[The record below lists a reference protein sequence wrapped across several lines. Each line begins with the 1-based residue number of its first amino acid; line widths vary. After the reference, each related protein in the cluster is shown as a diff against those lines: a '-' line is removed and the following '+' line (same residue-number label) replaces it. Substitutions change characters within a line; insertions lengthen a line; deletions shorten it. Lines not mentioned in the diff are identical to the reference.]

1 MNFKFSKRIS
11 GVKASA
17 IREILKM
24 MNDPEIISFGGGNP
38 ASETFPITKL
48 KEISDDIF
56 SNQANT
62 ILEYGITEGD
72 IDFKKAALKFLSR
85 HETVLKD
92 YIIKEKNL
100 KEALANIMPSYWTIY
115 ECDNFTLRDGFNL
128 GHNHTED
135 IMNLLIDCR
144 EHPLGSIIKIT
155 INYQGRKDV
164 FEVPLL
170 KDPTLS
176 YNKLESKIIERVYKF
191 LTQPGYN

>member
-1 MNFKFSKRIS
+1 MKLVLLFK
-11 GVKASA
+11 A
-17 IREILKM
+17 EI
-24 MNDPEIISFGGGNP
+24 
-38 ASETFPITKL
+38 
-48 KEISDDIF
+48 
-56 SNQANT
+56 
-62 ILEYGITEGD
+62 
-72 IDFKKAALKFLSR
+72 
-85 HETVLKD
+85 ETVLKD

-115 ECDNFTLRDGFNL
+115 ECDNFTLRDGFSL

-135 IMNLLIDCR
+135 TMNLLIDCR

-176 YNKLESKIIERVYKF
+176 YNKLLDFRYDTQLLIEGQNLDEDVINDYITEHFNGDCLLAVGDDELIKIHFHTNEPWKVLEYCASLGEIYDIVVEDMERQSRGLK
-191 LTQPGYN
+191 G

>member
-1 MNFKFSKRIS
+1 MGIGESRVDEVLADLIEQQNEVSIALYASEETVRVRL
-11 GVKASA
+11 GCKASDKETA
-17 IREILKM
+17 DKKVAPIKAEI
-24 MNDPEIISFGGGNP
+24 
-38 ASETFPITKL
+38 
-48 KEISDDIF
+48 
-56 SNQANT
+56 
-62 ILEYGITEGD
+62 
-72 IDFKKAALKFLSR
+72 
-85 HETVLKD
+85 ETVLKD

-115 ECDNFTLRDGFNL
+115 ECDNFNL